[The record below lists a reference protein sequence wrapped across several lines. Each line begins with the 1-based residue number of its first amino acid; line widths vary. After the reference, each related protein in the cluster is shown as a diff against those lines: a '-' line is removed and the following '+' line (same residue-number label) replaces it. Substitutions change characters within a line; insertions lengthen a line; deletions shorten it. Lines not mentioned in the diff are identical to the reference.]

1 MTPAASPRCCDRV
14 SSAGARAN
22 IWARLLGSPS
32 LPSLSKTALK
42 IRDCSEDLSAETSSC
57 ESIESDQYSLEVMFD
72 SSQNDSEESIYRSL
86 DDDRVDFKTEE
97 SVAVGSET
105 EGTEEE
111 AEVKLLQSDAG
122 ANSCVERKVKLT
134 DEDLEKI
141 TIRPKSTFRKR

>member
-57 ESIESDQYSLEVMFD
+57 ESIESDKYSLGVMVD
-72 SSQNDSEESIYRSL
+72 SSQNDSE
-86 DDDRVDFKTEE
+86 DE

-111 AEVKLLQSDAG
+111 AAKVKLLQSDAG

-134 DEDLEKI
+134 A
-141 TIRPKSTFRKR
+141 